1 MTNKERINKMSCK
14 EFADK
19 YTNREQNCEVC
30 AYWDKERNYC
40 NSCRE
45 SNVDEC
51 KVGFIKWLSQ
61 EAELTADE
69 MFEELGYKKKYS
81 RDYDCIFERKDGE
94 ILDKI
99 IILKNHGHCYYY
111 NKHRIINNKYPVY
124 IVTISEAEDEA
135 IHKKIEELKKC

>member
-19 YTNREQNCEVC
+19 FTSREQCCEVC

-40 NSCRE
+40 NSCYE

-51 KVGFIKWLSQ
+51 KDGFIKWLSQ
-61 EAELTADE
+61 ETELTADE
-69 MFEELGYKKKYS
+69 MFEELEYAIQLLDAHTIKY
-81 RDYDCIFERKDGE
+81 RKITKTPYVEIRLHRNTYDEWEYEKYFVEEDNESELITQKE
-94 ILDKI
+94 DK
-99 IILKNHGHCYYY
+99 
-111 NKHRIINNKYPVY
+111 
-124 IVTISEAEDEA
+124 A